1 MPEHSIQGLCGIMCS
16 AVSFLPPG
24 GGGGRGR
31 GGGDVY
37 SRNISKLKL
46 HVFHTGCQVQE

>member
-1 MPEHSIQGLCGIMCS
+1 MCS
-16 AVSFLPPG
+16 AVVFLPPG
-24 GGGGRGR
+24 GGGGGGGRG

-46 HVFHTGCQVQE
+46 HVFHKGCQVQE

>member
-1 MPEHSIQGLCGIMCS
+1 MCS
-16 AVSFLPPG
+16 AVVFLPPG
-24 GGGGRGR
+24 GGGG

-46 HVFHTGCQVQE
+46 HVFHKGCQVQE